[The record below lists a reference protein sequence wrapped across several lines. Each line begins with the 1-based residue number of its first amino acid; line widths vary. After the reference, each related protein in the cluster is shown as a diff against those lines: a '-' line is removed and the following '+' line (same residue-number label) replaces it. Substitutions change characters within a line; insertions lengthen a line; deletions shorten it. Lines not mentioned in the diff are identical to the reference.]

1 MMLALQTL
9 TLMAPKH
16 HFRGSIKSGDPSQFQ
31 TYMAA
36 GPSAART
43 CAAAAAGSGGGSGSG
58 GSGSGSGSGGS
69 GSGGSGSGGSGGGGG
84 EDIPDDVSYLQTDE
98 LRRLL
103 KDAGVKGFS
112 KLARDALLEQCLE
125 HGLVTRAQA
134 DARRT
139 NPARAAL
146 MRERRGARET
156 VVKCYLSSLFHK
168 TAAASRRGE
177 VKTRLMSTV
186 RKCVAYVS
194 RLARR
199 GSIVAWLHFHRL
211 LSAGREL
218 PPLDDVTFFR
228 NLFTAPVTDLPE
240 VSATWRKYRRVLA
253 RLFVPTN
260 PVPNSYNLVTYLATT
275 FRTNFIV
282 NIWKPLP
289 ARLKRA
295 FSILLKDG
303 TIPEPRPRDV
313 TPDRMLQCVEKGTV
327 PAAWPDQAKRVVRM
341 VRSALGVPLGIELTE
356 AWLKAHLH
364 ETLRF
369 TFKLARWIQTRA
381 AAAAA
386 APKPEGGRR
395 RLYFGRVLAF
405 CPIFSA
411 RAHHIRIDGDV
422 LHAIAKH
429 AGVLPADVPSS
440 KPTGAERAAVFDS
453 LWKEFFPRACKLRGA
468 SFELAHLLD
477 TDGVSASVHF
487 RRERTDED
495 SARAAGPL
503 GRGKKKQHGV
513 TDVLGRTVTSSA
525 AAASFT
531 LAIDPGTHL
540 LAQAALLDAMGKPVT
555 DRHGKPRRWRLTR
568 GQYRH
573 DSGAKTIAAERAH
586 RCRDLAPVDV
596 ALSAQR
602 VRTTYASEF
611 CAYVATFATHQRKV
625 WRVMLRRKVV
635 ALRVRAWMGRRRVVD
650 RFWRRV
656 RTETPPDTIVAYGA
670 ATWSSTGRG
679 ALVAPRRD
687 ILAGASRHFSTVVMQ
702 GEYMTSQTCDKCEGH
717 VKPIWRQLRW
727 RICMAGHRDV
737 VDDEVRLQKWHQLR
751 LTRQAGCEEVR
762 GLRVCSNCRK
772 LRSRDAMA
780 ALNIGKAFRAALHGT
795 RLPTLMDRAAAERQ
809 ERRTVIRE
817 TC

>member
-1 MMLALQTL
+1 
-9 TLMAPKH
+9 MA
-16 HFRGSIKSGDPSQFQ
+16 
-31 TYMAA
+31 T
-36 GPSAART
+36 GPSNDRA
-43 CAAAAAGSGGGSGSG
+43 CAAAAA
-58 GSGSGSGSGGS
+58 
-69 GSGGSGSGGSGGGGG
+69 SGGSGGSSSARGGDGGG
-84 EDIPDDVSYLQTDE
+84 SRRTDVGQDVSYLQTDE

-168 TAAASRRGE
+168 TAAASPRGE
-177 VKTRLMSTV
+177 IKTRLMSTI

-228 NLFTAPVTDLPE
+228 NLFTAPVTNLPE

-260 PVPNSYNLVTYLATT
+260 PVPNSCNLVTYLATT

-289 ARLKRA
+289 ARLKRV

-313 TPDRMLQCVEKGTV
+313 TPGRMLQCVEKGTV

-341 VRSALGVPLGIELTE
+341 VRSALGVPLGVELTE
-356 AWLKAHLH
+356 AWLKAHLQ

-381 AAAAA
+381 AA
-386 APKPEGGRR
+386 PELEGGRR
-395 RLYFGRVLAF
+395 RPYFGRVPTF
-405 CPIFSA
+405 CPLFSA
-411 RAHHIRIDGDV
+411 RAHHIRIDGEV

-429 AGVLPADVPSS
+429 AGVLPADVPST

-453 LWKEFFPRACKLRGA
+453 LWREFFPRACKLRGA

-503 GRGKKKQHGV
+503 GRGKKKKQEEV

-525 AAASFT
+525 AATSFT
-531 LAIDPGTHL
+531 LAVDPGTHL
-540 LAQAALLDAMGKPVT
+540 LAQAALLDAKGKPVT
-555 DRHGKPRRWRLTR
+555 DDAGKPHRWRLTR

-573 DSGAKTIAAERAH
+573 DSGAKTIATERAH
-586 RCRDLAPVDV
+586 RCRDLAPVDA
-596 ALSAQR
+596 ALAAQC
-602 VRTTYASEF
+602 VRTTYASDF

-679 ALVAPRRD
+679 TLVAPRRD
-687 ILAGASRHFSTVVMQ
+687 ILAGATRHFSTVVMQ
-702 GEYMTSQTCDKCEGH
+702 GEYMTSQTCDKCEGQ
-717 VKPIWRQLRW
+717 VNAVWRRLRW
-727 RICMAGHRDV
+727 KISVAGHRDG
-737 VDDEVRLQKWHQLR
+737 VDDEVRLQSWHQLR
-751 LTRQAGCEEVR
+751 LTRQAGCDEVR

-772 LRSRDAMA
+772 LRSRDPMA

-809 ERRTVIRE
+809 ERRTVARE
-817 TC
+817 AC